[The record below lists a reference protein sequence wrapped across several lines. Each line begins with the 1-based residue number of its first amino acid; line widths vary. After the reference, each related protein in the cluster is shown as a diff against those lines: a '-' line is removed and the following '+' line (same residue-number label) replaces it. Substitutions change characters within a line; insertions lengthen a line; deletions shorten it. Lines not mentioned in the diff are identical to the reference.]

1 MKIIIFYLFLLIMIF
16 PIIFSKIFINET
28 VENFK
33 GKKSKKGK
41 KGKKDII
48 YNLNNDNGSYNFIS
62 GNTTIEIMPSN
73 KSNKISDIYFHYRSL
88 PDKTIANGN
97 QFEDKNNRVFTLN
110 TPKNKYTITY
120 SSSSKPI
127 SILVNEHDYVIDI
140 EKTKDTGKYNIIW
153 YTKIVGTI
161 SDYTIKLDEPKLDN
175 IEIIMTIYTA
185 LLIVDKMKN
194 LDLVDYNKIFK

>member
-1 MKIIIFYLFLLIMIF
+1 MKIIIFYLFLLIIVF
-16 PIIFSKIFINET
+16 PVLFNKIFINET

-33 GKKSKKGK
+33 GKKGK

-48 YNLNNDNGSYNFIS
+48 YNLNTDNGSYNFIS

-97 QFEDKNNRVFTLN
+97 QFEDKNNRMFTLK

-153 YTKIVGTI
+153 YNKIVGTI

>member
-1 MKIIIFYLFLLIMIF
+1 
-16 PIIFSKIFINET
+16 
-28 VENFK
+28 
-33 GKKSKKGK
+33 
-41 KGKKDII
+41 
-48 YNLNNDNGSYNFIS
+48 
-62 GNTTIEIMPSN
+62 MPSN

-97 QFEDKNNRVFTLN
+97 KFEDKNNRVFTLK

>member
-1 MKIIIFYLFLLIMIF
+1 MKIIIFYLFLLIIVF
-16 PIIFSKIFINET
+16 PVLFNKIFINET

-33 GKKSKKGK
+33 GKKGK

-48 YNLNNDNGSYNFIS
+48 YNLNTDNGSYNFIS

-88 PDKTIANGN
+88 PDKTIANSN
-97 QFEDKNNRVFTLN
+97 QFEDKNNRMFTLK

-153 YTKIVGTI
+153 YNKIVGTI

>member
-33 GKKSKKGK
+33 GKKDK

-73 KSNKISDIYFHYRSL
+73 KSTKINDIYFHYRSL
-88 PDKTIANGN
+88 PDKTIANSN
-97 QFEDKNNRVFTLN
+97 QFEDKNNRVFTLK

-127 SILVNEHDYVIDI
+127 SILVNEHDYTIDI
-140 EKTKDTGKYNIIW
+140 EKTKDTGKYNILW
-153 YTKIVGTI
+153 YTKIAGTI
-161 SDYTIKLDEPKLDN
+161 SDYMIKLDEPKLDN

-185 LLIVDKMKN
+185 LLIVEKMKN
-194 LDLVDYNKIFK
+194 LDLVDYNKIFE

>member
-1 MKIIIFYLFLLIMIF
+1 MKIIIFYLFLLIIVF
-16 PIIFSKIFINET
+16 PVLFNKIFINET

-33 GKKSKKGK
+33 GKKGK

-97 QFEDKNNRVFTLN
+97 QFEDKNNRMFTLK

-153 YTKIVGTI
+153 YNKIVGTI

>member
-16 PIIFSKIFINET
+16 PIIFNKIFINET

-33 GKKSKKGK
+33 GKKGK

-73 KSNKISDIYFHYRSL
+73 KSTKINDIYFHYRSL
-88 PDKTIANGN
+88 PDKTIANSN
-97 QFEDKNNRVFTLN
+97 QFEDKNNRVFTLK

-127 SILVNEHDYVIDI
+127 SILVNEHDYTIDI
-140 EKTKDTGKYNIIW
+140 EKTKDTGKYNILW
-153 YTKIVGTI
+153 YTKIAGTI
-161 SDYTIKLDEPKLDN
+161 SDYMIKLDEPKLDN

-185 LLIVDKMKN
+185 LLIVEKMKN
-194 LDLVDYNKIFK
+194 LDLVDYNKIFE